1 MPIIQ
6 CHGRPARQSAMAIAK
21 GIALPFGRGE
31 LVRPGDL
38 VLHNLDGHG
47 LVVER

>member
-1 MPIIQ
+1 VTLPMPLIRY
-6 CHGRPARQSAMAIAK
+6 HGRLTASRAA
-21 GIALPFGRGE
+21 GLGVEDGVYLLDDR
-31 LVRPGDL
+31 L